1 MDTSLD
7 MDKYEDK
14 DKDKDI
20 DTLINKELDSISI

>member
-7 MDKYEDK
+7 VDRYEDK

-20 DTLINKELDSISI
+20 DTLINKELDFISI